1 MEVEVV
7 GVKKK
12 NWFVYQ
18 VDLIQR
24 AKQQFLKPY
33 ETTLLF
39 VTYEKT
45 YIYIYIDRYIYIYIY
60 IYIILLYIYICIYIY
75 IYI

>member
-1 MEVEVV
+1 MEVV

-24 AKQQFLKPY
+24 AKQQYLKSY
-33 ETTLLF
+33 EATLLF

-45 YIYIYIDRYIYIYIY
+45 YIYIYYFIIYIYIY
-60 IYIILLYIYICIYIY
+60 MYVYMNI
-75 IYI
+75 

>member
-45 YIYIYIDRYIYIYIY
+45 YIYIYIY

-75 IYI
+75 MNI

>member
-7 GVKKK
+7 EVKKK

-24 AKQQFLKPY
+24 AKQQFLKSY

-45 YIYIYIDRYIYIYIY
+45 LYIYIYIY
-60 IYIILLYIYICIYIY
+60 IYNFIIYIYVYIYI
-75 IYI
+75 